1 MDINVIELKERI
13 DQDNPPI
20 MIDVREPH
28 EWDMQHL
35 PGVEKVSLGTI
46 PAELDNLR
54 QWKDQEVVLICRS
67 GGRSGKATQFLKQ
80 QGFEKARN
88 LTGGMLAWKE
98 HVDPE
103 FNVQ

>member
-1 MDINVIELKERI
+1 MDISVTELKERFGK
-13 DQDNPPI
+13 QDAPI

-35 PGVEKVSLGTI
+35 PGVEKISLGSL
-46 PAELDNLR
+46 PSEMEKLE
-54 QWKDQEVVLICRS
+54 QWKDKELVLICRS

-88 LTGGMLAWKE
+88 LTGGMLAWKDS
-98 HVDPE
+98 VDPE
-103 FNVQ
+103 FNVE